1 MNKGTTYCIGLGVLI
16 IVLFILNLVMG
27 SIRIPASDV
36 FSILLGDETAKP
48 SWRFIILESRLPQ
61 AITAMLCGGALA
73 VSGLMLQTAFRNPL
87 AGPSIF
93 RINSGAGLGV
103 ALVMLLLGG
112 SISAGSVS
120 ISGFVAILVAAFIGA
135 MAVMAVIFFF
145 SSIVRNNVMLLIIG
159 IMIGYISNS
168 AISLLNFFATDEGVK
183 SYMVWGMGS
192 FGGVSMKTMPVF
204 ASITILA
211 LVGALLLIKPLNAL
225 MLGDRYAENLGI
237 NILRTRNWLLI
248 VTGILTAITTAFCGP
263 VAFIGLA
270 VPHIAR
276 LLLTTDNHRVL
287 LPATILCGAVV
298 ALVCNIICFLPGEN
312 GVIPLNAVTPIMGA
326 PKAGNKVLLLFFAV
340 CLDGTDQGIVLL
352 WCLGGY
358 TETVVIETVE
368 VRGVTNQDT
377 VLFYEPVLQFQTGG
391 PVDVRQHIVRLG
403 VHHHQSLYL

>member
-1 MNKGTTYCIGLGVLI
+1 MNKGTFYCIGLGLLI
-16 IVLFILNLVMG
+16 VVLFALNLVMG
-27 SIRIPASDV
+27 SIKIPVTDV
-36 FSILLGDETAKP
+36 VQILLGDETAKP

-93 RINSGAGLGV
+93 GINSGAGLGV

-120 ISGFVAILVAAFIGA
+120 ISGFVAILIAAFIGA

-204 ASITILA
+204 ATITI
-211 LVGALLLIKPLNAL
+211 VGLIEALLLIKPLNAL

-287 LPATILCGAVV
+287 LPATILCGAIV

-326 PKAGNKVLLLFFAV
+326 P
-340 CLDGTDQGIVLL
+340 
-352 WCLGGY
+352 
-358 TETVVIETVE
+358 VIIYVITKG
-368 VRGVTNQDT
+368 RK
-377 VLFYEPVLQFQTGG
+377 
-391 PVDVRQHIVRLG
+391 
-403 VHHHQSLYL
+403 